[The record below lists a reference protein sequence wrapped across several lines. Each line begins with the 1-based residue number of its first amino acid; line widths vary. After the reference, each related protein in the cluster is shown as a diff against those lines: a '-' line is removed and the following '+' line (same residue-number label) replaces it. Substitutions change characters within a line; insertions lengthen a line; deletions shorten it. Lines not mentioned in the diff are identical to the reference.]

1 MGQGSRRP
9 GLSLSQGTKRVEA
22 TTAVIPTG
30 ALWGNSCDSVT
41 TPSVVIEAILLALN
55 SVNSRLLVFPG
66 RMIVGVEGVGKIV
79 MPGFGVSGDSGV
91 KALAIQRL
99 PSGPAA
105 IEPGALSPV
114 NSVITP
120 SGVMRPN
127 LSTACSV
134 NHMFPS
140 EPVVMSPGNE
150 LGVGVGNSV
159 NVPVASS
166 KRQTA

>member
-1 MGQGSRRP
+1 
-9 GLSLSQGTKRVEA
+9 
-22 TTAVIPTG
+22 VIPLG
-30 ALWGNSCDSVT
+30 ALPTFTGGSVT
-41 TPSVVIEAILLALN
+41 TPLVVIEAILLAVN
-55 SVNSRLLVFPG
+55 AVNSTLFGLAG
-66 RMIVGVEGVGKIV
+66 RMIVGVAGVGKIV
-79 MPGFGVSGDSGV
+79 IASVGVTRATCGV

-105 IEPGALSPV
+105 MEVGALTPV
-114 NSVITP
+114 NSVMTP

-140 EPVVMSPGNE
+140 EPVVISPGKE
-150 LGVGVGNSV
+150 LGVGVRNSV
-159 NVPVASS
+159 NLPDAIS

>member
-1 MGQGSRRP
+1 P
-9 GLSLSQGTKRVEA
+9 
-22 TTAVIPTG
+22 
-30 ALWGNSCDSVT
+30 
-41 TPSVVIEAILLALN
+41 
-55 SVNSRLLVFPG
+55 FPG
-66 RMIVGVEGVGKIV
+66 RIIVGVAGVGKIV
-79 MPGFGVSGDSGV
+79 IWTVGVTRAIRGV

-105 IEPGALSPV
+105 MEVGALTPV
-114 NSVITP
+114 NSLIMP

-140 EPVVMSPGNE
+140 EPVVMSPGKE
-150 LGVGVGNSV
+150 LGVGVRNSV
-159 NVPVASS
+159 NLPVATS